1 MPDRWRCVVTDELV
15 PRTAVTEMKSY
26 SPPQNGR
33 SGMLRLDFNENT
45 VGCSPAVIAAI
56 TDAVSGES
64 LSMYPEYTEARNVVS
79 SFLGINENQMTF
91 TNGTDEAIQLLFN
104 TFVEAGSEVLVLTP
118 SYAMYRFYAELAG
131 AVVRQVEYKV
141 VDDLTFPLEAVLD
154 AIGPNTRAV
163 CISNPNNPTGTP
175 VSEAQLRAVIDAAPH
190 AAVLVDEAYVEF
202 SGITA
207 MSWLDEYPQ
216 LFVSRTFSKAFGMA
230 GLRCGCLCS
239 QQQNVAWIRKAQSP
253 YSVNIV
259 AVLAAVAA
267 VRDLAHV
274 LGYVNEVV
282 ATRSLVEDG
291 LTALGLRWYPSAGNF
306 ILFNVGSRAT
316 TIRDELTQTGILIRD
331 RSYEISGCVRVTIG
345 TRAQMKQFLNEL
357 ENIL

>member
-1 MPDRWRCVVTDELV
+1 MTNELR
-15 PRTAVTEMKSY
+15 PRTAVAQMRAY

-33 SGMLRLDFNENT
+33 SGKLRLDFNENT
-45 VGCSPAVIAAI
+45 VGCSPSVIAAV
-56 TDAVSGES
+56 TSALTGES
-64 LSMYPEYTEARNVVS
+64 LSMYPEYTQARSTVS
-79 SFLGINENQMTF
+79 SFLGINDDQMTF

-104 TFVEAGSEVLVLTP
+104 TFVEAGSEVLLLTP
-118 SYAMYRFYAELAG
+118 SYAMYQFYAELAG

-141 VDDLTFPLEAVLD
+141 EDNLEFPLGAVLE

-175 VSEAQLRAVIDAAPH
+175 VSEAQLRTVIEAIPDGL
-190 AAVLVDEAYVEF
+190 VLVDEAYVEF
-202 SGITA
+202 SGVTA
-207 MSWLDEYPQ
+207 MGWLDEYPQ

-239 QQQNVAWIRKAQSP
+239 QQQNVAWLRKAQSP
-253 YSVNIV
+253 YSVNVV
-259 AVLAAVAA
+259 AVLAAIAA
-267 VRDLAHV
+267 VQDLAHV
-274 LGYVNEVV
+274 RGYVNEVL
-282 ATRSLVEDG
+282 AARSLVEDG

-316 TIRDELTQTGILIRD
+316 TIRDELKQTGILVRD

-345 TRAQMKQFLNEL
+345 TQAQMKQFLNEL
-357 ENIL
+357 ENAL

>member
-1 MPDRWRCVVTDELV
+1 MTRELR
-15 PRTAVTEMKSY
+15 PRTAVAQMKAY

-33 SGMLRLDFNENT
+33 SGKLRLDFNENT

-56 TDAVSGES
+56 TSAVTGES
-64 LSMYPEYTEARNVVS
+64 LSMYPEYVQARGVVS

-104 TFVEAGSEVLVLTP
+104 TFVEAGSEVLVLAP

-131 AVVRQVEYKV
+131 AIVRQVEYKV
-141 VDDLTFPLEAVLD
+141 EDDLAFPLQAVLE

-175 VSEAQLRAVIDAAPH
+175 VSEAQLRAVIEAAPD

-207 MSWLDEYPQ
+207 MGWLAEYPQ

-230 GLRCGCLCS
+230 GIRCGCLCS
-239 QQQNVAWIRKAQSP
+239 QEQNITWLRKAQSP
-253 YSVNIV
+253 YSVNVV
-259 AVLAAVAA
+259 AVVAAVAA
-267 VRDLAHV
+267 VSDVVHVRHYVDEVLA
-274 LGYVNEVV
+274 
-282 ATRSLVEDG
+282 ARSLVEDG
-291 LTALGLRWYPSAGNF
+291 LSALGLRWYTSAGNF
-306 ILFNVGSRAT
+306 ILFNVGSRAS
-316 TIRDELTQTGILIRD
+316 TIRDELKQTGILIRD

-357 ENIL
+357 EKTL

>member
-1 MPDRWRCVVTDELV
+1 MTHELL
-15 PRTAVTEMKSY
+15 PRTAVAQMRAY

-33 SGMLRLDFNENT
+33 SGKLRLDFNENT

-64 LSMYPEYTEARNVVS
+64 LSMYPEYTEARKVVS
-79 SFLGINENQMTF
+79 SFLAINENQMTF

-118 SYAMYRFYAELAG
+118 SYAMYRFYAELSG
-131 AVVRQVEYKV
+131 AMVRQVEYKV
-141 VDDLTFPLEAVLD
+141 EDDLTFPLQAVLD

-175 VSEAQLRAVIDAAPH
+175 VSESQLRAVIEAAPH

-202 SGITA
+202 AGVTA
-207 MSWLDEYPQ
+207 MGWLAEYPQ

-230 GLRCGCLCS
+230 GIRCGCLCS
-239 QQQNVAWIRKAQSP
+239 QEQNIAWLRKAQSP
-253 YSVNIV
+253 YSVNVV
-259 AVLAAVAA
+259 AVIAAVAA
-267 VRDLAHV
+267 VNDVVHV
-274 LGYVNEVV
+274 RNYVNEVL
-282 ATRSLVEDG
+282 AARLLVEDG
-291 LTALGLRWYPSAGNF
+291 LSTLGLRWYASAGNF
-306 ILFNVGSRAT
+306 ILFNVGSRAS
-316 TIRDELTQTGILIRD
+316 TIRDELKQTGILIRD

-345 TRAQMKQFLNEL
+345 TQAQMKQFLNEL
-357 ENIL
+357 EKAL

>member
-1 MPDRWRCVVTDELV
+1 MTSELR
-15 PRTAVTEMKSY
+15 PRIAVAQMRAY
-26 SPPQNGR
+26 SPPQSGR
-33 SGMLRLDFNENT
+33 SGKLRLDFNENT

-56 TDAVSGES
+56 TSALSGES
-64 LSMYPEYTEARNVVS
+64 LSMYPEYTRARSIVS
-79 SFLGINENQMTF
+79 SFLGINEDQMTF

-104 TFVEAGSEVLVLTP
+104 TFVDAGSEVLLLTP
-118 SYAMYRFYAELAG
+118 SYAMYQFYAELAG
-131 AVVRQVEYKV
+131 AVVREVEYKV
-141 VDDLTFPLEAVLD
+141 EDNLTFPLDAVLD

-175 VSEAQLRAVIDAAPH
+175 VSEAQLRTVIEAVPDGL
-190 AAVLVDEAYVEF
+190 VLVDEAYVEF

-207 MSWLDEYPQ
+207 MGLLDEYPQ

-239 QQQNVAWIRKAQSP
+239 QKQNVAWLRKAQSP
-253 YSVNIV
+253 YSVNVV

-267 VRDLAHV
+267 VQDLAHV
-274 LGYVNEVV
+274 RDYVNEVL
-282 ATRSLVEDG
+282 AARSLVEAG

-316 TIRDELTQTGILIRD
+316 TIRDELKQTGILIRD

-345 TRAQMKQFLNEL
+345 TPAQMKQFLNEL
-357 ENIL
+357 ENAL